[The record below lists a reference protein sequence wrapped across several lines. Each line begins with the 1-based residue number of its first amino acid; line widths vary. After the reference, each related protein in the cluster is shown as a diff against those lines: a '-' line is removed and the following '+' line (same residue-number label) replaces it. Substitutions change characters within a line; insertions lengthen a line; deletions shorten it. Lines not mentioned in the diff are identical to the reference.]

1 MEQNEYRIY
10 ATIVQETLRNA
21 EIPAADS
28 IEQSERFRNEWY
40 DFAKKVAEGVIEKL
54 KENET
59 EKV

>member
-10 ATIVQETLRNA
+10 AAIVQETLRNA
-21 EIPAADS
+21 IMPIDNEKA
-28 IEQSERFRNEWY
+28 RNDWY